1 MKKYIHLSCTLGCVG
16 AGAYP
21 SSPGW
26 SRGYTSAE
34 SSVYH
39 RANTKTQTTNCF
51 MDNLELPISLMCAFM
66 EAEYLDRTHTDQWK
80 PCELLIRTELATTL
94 LWGNG
99 TNHCTTMLRP
109 HSWAATEAQIS
120 LNSIVALTLSDLGG
134 SRGSRGQ
141 EPLEPIFFPP
151 TDIIRMLCYYQNFKY
166 PH

>member
-1 MKKYIHLSCTLGCVG
+1 MWVCVCFTHSLRVMIEMKKYIHLSCTQGCVG

-66 EAEYLDRTHTDQWK
+66 EAEYLDRTHTDQRK

-99 TNHCTTMLRP
+99 TNRCTTMLPWKR
-109 HSWAATEAQIS
+109 AIETAQ
-120 LNSIVALTLSDLGG
+120 LSRHRSTDFSQLYGCINTVRLG
-134 SRGSRGQ
+134 R
-141 EPLEPIFFPP
+141 L
-151 TDIIRMLCYYQNFKY
+151 
-166 PH
+166 